1 MYLSSRKYY
10 PKFCIGKYC
19 RKDYMI
25 LNIYSRDTLVSSR
38 KDCAIFRNFPL
49 YRRKDCAIFRNIQ
62 LYRRIRYNM

>member
-38 KDCAIFRNFPL
+38 KDCAILRNFPL
-49 YRRKDCAIFRNIQ
+49 YRRKD
-62 LYRRIRYNM
+62 